1 MSVTYVSSLSLSL
14 SPRCVSVHLFTC
26 QSEMSNGNWM
36 INCWLIPMIAKSY
49 YLFFLE
55 MYLEISFHI
64 RWATLYYFVLLLT
77 PLLVSKSSL
86 LQWRWWTNEV
96 AYFCTPFIQS
106 TDDQLTNE
114 QELVSA
120 CTYWRH
126 WLFVHLWGYGGSGAE
141 NRPGTTA
148 CFHVSWK
155 TDREC

>member
-114 QELVSA
+114 QERSVHVHVPIDVTGCL
-120 CTYWRH
+120 CTYEDMGIRGRESTGNNRM
-126 WLFVHLWGYGGSGAE
+126 LSRIVE
-141 NRPGTTA
+141 N
-148 CFHVSWK
+148 W
-155 TDREC
+155 